1 MDTFMEKLMQQQ
13 RTAQGMIE
21 ANSAADAAK
30 MEMLQR
36 QMSGYEMIL
45 QEMRKINLKTVE
57 NTEEMRKINLKT
69 VENTEHIQKVIQA
82 GIQKIE
88 SFQADNNAQAA
99 TEEVLMDMKK
109 QLEDSFH
116 KECIKVYRNVQASMM
131 DEMDKQAAAIAAK
144 QQENGKK
151 QKLLMPVAFI
161 TMLLVAVDILVHLF
175 NIVIPL

>member
-1 MDTFMEKLMQQQ
+1 MDTFTDKLMQQK
-13 RTAQGMIE
+13 RTAQEMIE
-21 ANSAADAAK
+21 ANSAADTAK
-30 MEMLQR
+30 MEMLQC
-36 QMSGYEMIL
+36 QMSGYEMLL

-57 NTEEMRKINLKT
+57 NTEQM
-69 VENTEHIQKVIQA
+69 QKAIQA

-88 SFQADNNAQAA
+88 SLQADNNAQAA
-99 TEEVLMDMKK
+99 TEEVLTEMKK

-116 KECIKVYRNVQASMM
+116 KECIKVYRNVQASMI

-151 QKLLMPVAFI
+151 QKLILPVAVI
-161 TMLLVAVDILVHLF
+161 TMLLVAADILIHLF

>member
-1 MDTFMEKLMQQQ
+1 MDTFMDKMMQQQ

-21 ANSAADAAK
+21 ANSAADTAK

-36 QMSGYEMIL
+36 QMSGYEMLL

-57 NTEEMRKINLKT
+57 NTEQM
-69 VENTEHIQKVIQA
+69 QKAIQA

-99 TEEVLMDMKK
+99 TEEVLTEMKK

-116 KECIKVYRNVQASMM
+116 KECVKVYRNVQASMM
-131 DEMDKQAAAIAAK
+131 DEMDKQAAAIVAK

-151 QKLLMPVAFI
+151 QKLILPVAVI
-161 TMLLVAVDILVHLF
+161 TMLLVAADILIHLF

>member
-1 MDTFMEKLMQQQ
+1 MDTFMDKMMQQQ

-21 ANSAADAAK
+21 ANSAADTAK

-36 QMSGYEMIL
+36 QMSGYEMLL

-57 NTEEMRKINLKT
+57 NTEQM
-69 VENTEHIQKVIQA
+69 QKAIQA
-82 GIQKIE
+82 SIQKIE

-99 TEEVLMDMKK
+99 TEEVLTEMKK

-116 KECIKVYRNVQASMM
+116 KECVKVYRNVQASMM
-131 DEMDKQAAAIAAK
+131 DEMDKQTEAIVAK

-151 QKLLMPVAFI
+151 QKLILPVAVI
-161 TMLLVAVDILVHLF
+161 TMLLVAADILIHLF

>member
-1 MDTFMEKLMQQQ
+1 MDTFMDKLMQQ

-36 QMSGYEMIL
+36 QMSGYEMLL
-45 QEMRKINLKTVE
+45 QEMRKINLKTAE
-57 NTEEMRKINLKT
+57 NTEQM
-69 VENTEHIQKVIQA
+69 QKAIQA
-82 GIQKIE
+82 SFQKIE

-99 TEEVLMDMKK
+99 MEELLTEMKK

-116 KECIKVYRNVQASMM
+116 KECIKVYRNVQASMI
-131 DEMDKQAAAIAAK
+131 DEMDKQTAAIAAK
-144 QQENGKK
+144 QQETSKK
-151 QKLLMPVAFI
+151 QKLFLPVAVI
-161 TMLLVAVDILVHLF
+161 TMLLVAADILVHLF

>member
-1 MDTFMEKLMQQQ
+1 MDTFMDKRMQQQ

-21 ANSAADAAK
+21 ANSAADTAK

-36 QMSGYEMIL
+36 QMSGYEMLL

-57 NTEEMRKINLKT
+57 NTEQM
-69 VENTEHIQKVIQA
+69 QKAIQA

-99 TEEVLMDMKK
+99 TEEVLTEMKK

-116 KECIKVYRNVQASMM
+116 KECVKVYRNVQASMM
-131 DEMDKQAAAIAAK
+131 DEMDKQAAAIVAK

-151 QKLLMPVAFI
+151 QKRILPVAVI
-161 TMLLVAVDILVHLF
+161 TMLLVAADILIHLF

>member
-1 MDTFMEKLMQQQ
+1 MDTFMDKLMQQ

-36 QMSGYEMIL
+36 QMSGYEMLL

-57 NTEEMRKINLKT
+57 NTDQM
-69 VENTEHIQKVIQA
+69 QKAIQA
-82 GIQKIE
+82 SIQKIE
-88 SFQADNNAQAA
+88 SFQVDNNAQAA
-99 TEEVLMDMKK
+99 TEEVLTEMKK

-131 DEMDKQAAAIAAK
+131 DEMDKQAAAIVAK

-151 QKLLMPVAFI
+151 QKMIFPVAVI
-161 TMLLVAVDILVHLF
+161 TMLLVAADILIHLF
-175 NIVIPL
+175 NIVLPL

>member
-1 MDTFMEKLMQQQ
+1 MDKMMQQK
-13 RTAQGMIE
+13 TAQEMIE

-36 QMSGYEMIL
+36 QMSGYEMLL

-57 NTEEMRKINLKT
+57 NTEQM
-69 VENTEHIQKVIQA
+69 QKAIQA
-82 GIQKIE
+82 SFQKIE

-99 TEEVLMDMKK
+99 TEEVLTEMKK

-116 KECIKVYRNVQASMM
+116 KECIKVYRNVQASMI

-151 QKLLMPVAFI
+151 QKLILPVAVI
-161 TMLLVAVDILVHLF
+161 TMLLVAADILIHLF

>member
-1 MDTFMEKLMQQQ
+1 MDTFMDKLMQQ

-36 QMSGYEMIL
+36 QMSGYEMLL

-57 NTEEMRKINLKT
+57 NTEQM
-69 VENTEHIQKVIQA
+69 QKAIQA
-82 GIQKIE
+82 GVQKIE
-88 SFQADNNAQAA
+88 SFQTDNNAQAA
-99 TEEVLMDMKK
+99 TEEVLTEMKK

-131 DEMDKQAAAIAAK
+131 DEMDKQTAAIAAK
-144 QQENGKK
+144 QQENSKK
-151 QKLLMPVAFI
+151 QKLLLPVAVI
-161 TMLLVAVDILVHLF
+161 TMLLVAADILIHLF
-175 NIVIPL
+175 NIGIPL

>member
-1 MDTFMEKLMQQQ
+1 MDTFMDKLMQQ

-36 QMSGYEMIL
+36 QMSGYEMLL

-57 NTEEMRKINLKT
+57 NTEQM
-69 VENTEHIQKVIQA
+69 QKAIQA
-82 GIQKIE
+82 SFQKIE

-99 TEEVLMDMKK
+99 TEEFLTEMKK

-131 DEMDKQAAAIAAK
+131 DEMDKQPL
-144 QQENGKK
+144 QQSSRK
-151 QKLLMPVAFI
+151 
-161 TMLLVAVDILVHLF
+161 AVKNRNCF
-175 NIVIPL
+175 CR

>member
-1 MDTFMEKLMQQQ
+1 MDTFMDKMMQQQ

-21 ANSAADAAK
+21 ANSAADTAK
-30 MEMLQR
+30 MEMLQH
-36 QMSGYEMIL
+36 QMSGYEMLL

-57 NTEEMRKINLKT
+57 NTEQM
-69 VENTEHIQKVIQA
+69 QKAIQA
-82 GIQKIE
+82 SIQKIE

-99 TEEVLMDMKK
+99 TEEVLTEMKK

-116 KECIKVYRNVQASMM
+116 KECVKVYRNVQASMM
-131 DEMDKQAAAIAAK
+131 DEMDKQTEAIVAK

-151 QKLLMPVAFI
+151 QKLILPVAVI
-161 TMLLVAVDILVHLF
+161 TMLLVAADILIHLF

>member
-1 MDTFMEKLMQQQ
+1 MMQQQ

-21 ANSAADAAK
+21 ANSAADTAK

-36 QMSGYEMIL
+36 QMSGYEMLL

-57 NTEEMRKINLKT
+57 NTEQM
-69 VENTEHIQKVIQA
+69 QKAIQA

-99 TEEVLMDMKK
+99 TEEVLTEMKK

-116 KECIKVYRNVQASMM
+116 KECVKVYRNVQASMI
-131 DEMDKQAAAIAAK
+131 DEMDKQVEAIAAK

-151 QKLLMPVAFI
+151 QKLILPVAVI
-161 TMLLVAVDILVHLF
+161 TMLLVAADILVHLF

>member
-1 MDTFMEKLMQQQ
+1 MDTFMDKMMQQQ
-13 RTAQGMIE
+13 RTAQGMIA

-36 QMSGYEMIL
+36 QMSGYEMLL
-45 QEMRKINLKTVE
+45 QEMRKINLKTIE
-57 NTEEMRKINLKT
+57 NMEQM
-69 VENTEHIQKVIQA
+69 QKAIQA
-82 GIQKIE
+82 SFQKIE

-99 TEEVLMDMKK
+99 TEEVLKEMKK

-116 KECIKVYRNVQASMM
+116 KECIKVYRNVQASMI

-144 QQENGKK
+144 QQENGEK
-151 QKLLMPVAFI
+151 QKLFLPLTVITIVLVVA
-161 TMLLVAVDILVHLF
+161 DILIHLF

>member
-1 MDTFMEKLMQQQ
+1 MDTFMDKLMQQ

-36 QMSGYEMIL
+36 QMSGYEMLL
-45 QEMRKINLKTVE
+45 QEMRKINLKTAE
-57 NTEEMRKINLKT
+57 NTEQM
-69 VENTEHIQKVIQA
+69 QKAIQA
-82 GIQKIE
+82 SFQKIE
-88 SFQADNNAQAA
+88 SFQTDNNEQAA
-99 TEEVLMDMKK
+99 TEEFLTEMKK

-131 DEMDKQAAAIAAK
+131 DEMEKQTAAIVAK
-144 QQENGKK
+144 QQESSKK
-151 QKLLMPVAFI
+151 QKLILPVAVL
-161 TMLLVAVDILVHLF
+161 TMLLVAADILIHLF

>member
-1 MDTFMEKLMQQQ
+1 MDTFMDKLMQQ

-36 QMSGYEMIL
+36 QMSGYEMLL

-57 NTEEMRKINLKT
+57 NTEQM
-69 VENTEHIQKVIQA
+69 QKAIQA
-82 GIQKIE
+82 SFQKIE

-99 TEEVLMDMKK
+99 MEELLTEMKK

-116 KECIKVYRNVQASMM
+116 KECIKVYRNVQASMI
-131 DEMDKQAAAIAAK
+131 DEMDKQTAAIAAK
-144 QQENGKK
+144 QQETSKK
-151 QKLLMPVAFI
+151 QKLFLPVAVI
-161 TMLLVAVDILVHLF
+161 TMLLVAADILVHLF

>member
-1 MDTFMEKLMQQQ
+1 MDTFMDKMMQQQ

-36 QMSGYEMIL
+36 QMSGYEMLL

-57 NTEEMRKINLKT
+57 NTEQM
-69 VENTEHIQKVIQA
+69 QKAIQA
-82 GIQKIE
+82 SIQKIE
-88 SFQADNNAQAA
+88 SFQADNNEQTA
-99 TEEVLMDMKK
+99 TEEVLTEMKK

-116 KECIKVYRNVQASMM
+116 KECVKVYRNVQASMM
-131 DEMDKQAAAIAAK
+131 DEMDKQAAAIVAK

-151 QKLLMPVAFI
+151 QKLILPVAVI
-161 TMLLVAVDILVHLF
+161 TMLLVAADILIHLF

>member
-1 MDTFMEKLMQQQ
+1 MDTFMDKMMQQQ

-21 ANSAADAAK
+21 ANSAADTAK

-36 QMSGYEMIL
+36 QMSGYEMLL

-57 NTEEMRKINLKT
+57 NTEQM
-69 VENTEHIQKVIQA
+69 QKAIQA

-99 TEEVLMDMKK
+99 TEEVLTEMKK

-116 KECIKVYRNVQASMM
+116 KECVKVYRNVQASMI
-131 DEMDKQAAAIAAK
+131 DEMDKQVEAIAAK

-151 QKLLMPVAFI
+151 QKLILPVAVI
-161 TMLLVAVDILVHLF
+161 TMLLVAADILVHLF

>member
-1 MDTFMEKLMQQQ
+1 MDTFMDKLMQQ

-36 QMSGYEMIL
+36 QMSGYEMLL

-57 NTEEMRKINLKT
+57 NTEQM
-69 VENTEHIQKVIQA
+69 QKAIQA
-82 GIQKIE
+82 SFQKIE
-88 SFQADNNAQAA
+88 SFQADNNEQAA
-99 TEEVLMDMKK
+99 TEEFLTEMKK

-131 DEMDKQAAAIAAK
+131 DEMDKQTAAIVAK
-144 QQENGKK
+144 QQENAKK
-151 QKLLMPVAFI
+151 QKLFMPVAVI
-161 TMLLVAVDILVHLF
+161 TMLLVAADILVHLF

>member
-1 MDTFMEKLMQQQ
+1 MDTFMDKLMQQ

-36 QMSGYEMIL
+36 QMSGYEMLL
-45 QEMRKINLKTVE
+45 QEMRKINLKTAE
-57 NTEEMRKINLKT
+57 NTEQM
-69 VENTEHIQKVIQA
+69 QKAIQA
-82 GIQKIE
+82 SFQKIE
-88 SFQADNNAQAA
+88 SFQTDNNEQAA
-99 TEEVLMDMKK
+99 TEEFLTEMKK

-131 DEMDKQAAAIAAK
+131 DEMEKQTAAIVVK
-144 QQENGKK
+144 QQESSKK
-151 QKLLMPVAFI
+151 QKLILPAAVL
-161 TMLLVAVDILVHLF
+161 TMLLVAADILIHLF

>member
-1 MDTFMEKLMQQQ
+1 MDTFMDKLMQQ

-36 QMSGYEMIL
+36 QMSGYEMLL

-57 NTEEMRKINLKT
+57 NTEQM
-69 VENTEHIQKVIQA
+69 QKAIQA
-82 GIQKIE
+82 SIQKIE

-99 TEEVLMDMKK
+99 TEEVLTEMKK

-131 DEMDKQAAAIAAK
+131 DEMDKQAAAIVAK

-151 QKLLMPVAFI
+151 QKMIFPVAVI
-161 TMLLVAVDILVHLF
+161 TMLLVAADILIHLF
-175 NIVIPL
+175 NIVLPL

>member
-1 MDTFMEKLMQQQ
+1 MDTFMDKMMQQQ

-21 ANSAADAAK
+21 ANSAADTAK

-36 QMSGYEMIL
+36 QMSGYEMLL

-57 NTEEMRKINLKT
+57 NTEQM
-69 VENTEHIQKVIQA
+69 QKAIQA

-99 TEEVLMDMKK
+99 TEEVLTEMKK

-116 KECIKVYRNVQASMM
+116 KECVKVYRNVQASMM
-131 DEMDKQAAAIAAK
+131 DEMDKQAAAIVAK

-151 QKLLMPVAFI
+151 QKRILPVAVI
-161 TMLLVAVDILVHLF
+161 TMLLVAADILIHLF

>member
-1 MDTFMEKLMQQQ
+1 MDTFMDKLMQQ

-36 QMSGYEMIL
+36 QMSGYEMLL

-57 NTEEMRKINLKT
+57 NTEQM
-69 VENTEHIQKVIQA
+69 QKAIQA
-82 GIQKIE
+82 SIQKIE
-88 SFQADNNAQAA
+88 SFQVDNNAQAA
-99 TEEVLMDMKK
+99 TEEVLTEMKK

-131 DEMDKQAAAIAAK
+131 DEMDKQAAAIVAK

-151 QKLLMPVAFI
+151 QKMIFPVAII
-161 TMLLVAVDILVHLF
+161 TMLLVAADILIHLF
-175 NIVIPL
+175 NIVLPL

>member
-1 MDTFMEKLMQQQ
+1 MDTFMDKLMQQ

-36 QMSGYEMIL
+36 QMSGYEMLL

-57 NTEEMRKINLKT
+57 NTDQM
-69 VENTEHIQKVIQA
+69 QKAIQA
-82 GIQKIE
+82 SIQKIE
-88 SFQADNNAQAA
+88 SFQVDNNAQAA
-99 TEEVLMDMKK
+99 TEEVLTEMKK

-131 DEMDKQAAAIAAK
+131 DEMDKQAAAIVAK

-151 QKLLMPVAFI
+151 QKLILPVAVI
-161 TMLLVAVDILVHLF
+161 TMLLVAADILIHLF

>member
-1 MDTFMEKLMQQQ
+1 MDTFMDKLMQQQ

-36 QMSGYEMIL
+36 QMSGYEMLL
-45 QEMRKINLKTVE
+45 QEMRKINLKTIE
-57 NTEEMRKINLKT
+57 NTEQM
-69 VENTEHIQKVIQA
+69 QKAIQA
-82 GIQKIE
+82 SFQKIE

-99 TEEVLMDMKK
+99 TEEFLKEMKK

-131 DEMDKQAAAIAAK
+131 EEMDKQAAALTAK
-144 QQENGKK
+144 QQENNKK
-151 QKLLMPVAFI
+151 QKMLLPVAAI
-161 TMLLVAVDILVHLF
+161 TMLLVAADILIHLF
-175 NIVIPL
+175 NIVIPF